1 MFDLIKKF
9 TNAFSVTGEE
19 GMLRSVIE
27 KEIAPYVD
35 RISTDPMGNL
45 IAFKKGENSN
55 KKLMIAAHMD
65 EIGFVVTYIEE
76 NGFIRV
82 SNVGGIH
89 AIDSSFHPIRFKNGT
104 SGVLVIEA
112 GTKPEEIKMNK
123 LFVDIGAKS
132 KKEAERKVNIGDVCA
147 IKPVFQKLL
156 NNRYAAKAFDDRI
169 GCVVAVDAARNTE
182 KLVYDTYFVFTVQ
195 EEVGCRGSKPAA
207 FSIQPDY
214 AIALDVTTS
223 GDIPGEKN
231 QPVSLG
237 KGAAIKIKDSSV
249 ICSKVI
255 VEGLTQLAEK
265 NKIKYQYE
273 ILTAGG
279 TDTSSM
285 QLAGAGCAA
294 GCISIPTRY
303 IHSPVETLDIVDIK
317 ACSALLSAF
326 LKDGLSN

>member
-9 TNAFSVTGEE
+9 TTAFSVTGEE

-27 KEIAPYVD
+27 KEITPFVD
-35 RISTDPMGNL
+35 RVSTDPMGNL
-45 IAFKKGENSN
+45 IAFKKGENSD

-65 EIGFVVTYIEE
+65 EIGFVVTYIED

-89 AIDSSFHPIRFKNGT
+89 IVASSYHTVRFQNGT
-104 SGVLVIEA
+104 TGVLVIEA

-123 LFVDIGAKS
+123 SLIDIGSKS
-132 KKEAERKVNIGDVCA
+132 KKEAERKVKIGDVCA
-147 IKPVFQKLL
+147 VIPNLQKLM

-169 GCVVAVDAARNTE
+169 GCVIALDAARNAK
-182 KLVYDTYFVFTVQ
+182 KLAYDTYYVFTVQ

-207 FSIQPDY
+207 FSIMPDY
-214 AIALDVTTS
+214 AIALDVTTA
-223 GDIPGEKN
+223 GDVPGEKN

-237 KGAAIKIKDSSV
+237 KGAAIKIKDNSV

-255 VEGLTQLAEK
+255 VDGLTALAEK

-285 QLAGAGCAA
+285 QLAGSGCAA

-303 IHSPVETLDIVDIK
+303 IHSPVETLDIADVR
-317 ACSALLSAF
+317 ACSALLVAF
-326 LKDGLSN
+326 VENGIE